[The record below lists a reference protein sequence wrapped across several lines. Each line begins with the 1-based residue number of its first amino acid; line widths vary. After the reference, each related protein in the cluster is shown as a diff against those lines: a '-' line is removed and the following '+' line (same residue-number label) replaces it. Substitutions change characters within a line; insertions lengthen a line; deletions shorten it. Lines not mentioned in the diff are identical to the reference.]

1 MSGMGEGSCVRRD
14 RLLALRLSRPYPDS
28 MNENLHDELA
38 RLLGGYWYTQT
49 IYVAAKLGLAE
60 LLKDGPKSAQELAQ
74 ATATNPTA
82 LYRLLRALASIGIF
96 AEEQGHFVLTPLA
109 ECLLDP
115 SMKALAT
122 MRGECQYRAW
132 GELLYSV
139 QSGQPA
145 FEKVYGKP
153 IFDFFSENP
162 ETGKLFDQAMTG
174 VHGRE
179 TEAMLEAYDFTGI
192 RTLADI
198 GGGNGSVLTAVLRRY
213 PAMQGI
219 LFDLPAVGE
228 RAKSNIEAAGLEG
241 RCQLM
246 AGNFFQSVPAGADA
260 YLMRHIIHD
269 WDDEKSITI
278 LSNCRQ
284 VIGQG
289 GKLLVIEGVVPPGNE
304 PSVSKFFD
312 LAMMVLPGGMERT
325 EEEYRQLF
333 EAAGFRLTE
342 IVPTR
347 TWVSVIEGEVS
358 A

>member
-1 MSGMGEGSCVRRD
+1 MS
-14 RLLALRLSRPYPDS
+14 
-28 MNENLHDELA
+28 ENLHDQLA
-38 RLLGGYWYTQT
+38 HLLSGYWYTQT

-74 ATATNPTA
+74 ATATNPRA

-96 AEEQGHFVLTPLA
+96 AEEQGRFVLTPLA

-115 SMKALAT
+115 STKAMAT

-139 QSGQPA
+139 QSGQSA

-162 ETGKLFDQAMTG
+162 DTGKLFDQAMTG

-198 GGGNGSVLTAVLRRY
+198 GGGNGSVLTAILRRY
-213 PAMQGI
+213 PAMQGF
-219 LFDLPAVGE
+219 LFDLPSVVE
-228 RAKSNIEAAGLEG
+228 RTKANIEAAGLEG
-241 RCQLM
+241 RCQLVV
-246 AGNFFQSVPAGADA
+246 GNAFEAVPAGADA

-269 WDDEKSITI
+269 WDDDKCITI
-278 LSNCRQ
+278 LRQCCRAM
-284 VIGQG
+284 GQG

-333 EAAGFRLTE
+333 EAAGLRLTR